1 MCELSDEL
9 QGCIT
14 KHMKAK
20 NVFVARVIDTDKNGR
35 YMLSARESVV
45 ENWQTIIGGS
55 TAAFQKFDDKNQ
67 KQGNLRNKIIKFGA
81 KLAVQMNSLFIGYVT
96 NISKAGC
103 FVQIG
108 HNCTV
113 RIGLNELSD
122 SQDFDFTSQMP
133 IGRLV
138 TGRITKCIENGEDMR
153 FNATL
158 RKSLVM
164 YGVGHINKNSL
175 KAGQEYSAL
184 VLATSNQVV
193 FAQLKGSYL
202 KVEASGCPKNTE
214 VGQMLKVKLEK
225 VKVDS
230 ITAKFVA
237 VDFDTGMQDTTPQVV
252 YESVQE
258 EARQDILAAQESKS
272 QSHELDI
279 EKVVA

>member
-45 ENWQTIIGGS
+45 ENWQTIVGGS

-184 VLATSNQVV
+184 VLATSN
-193 FAQLKGSYL
+193 
-202 KVEASGCPKNTE
+202 
-214 VGQMLKVKLEK
+214 
-225 VKVDS
+225 
-230 ITAKFVA
+230 
-237 VDFDTGMQDTTPQVV
+237 
-252 YESVQE
+252 
-258 EARQDILAAQESKS
+258 
-272 QSHELDI
+272 
-279 EKVVA
+279 